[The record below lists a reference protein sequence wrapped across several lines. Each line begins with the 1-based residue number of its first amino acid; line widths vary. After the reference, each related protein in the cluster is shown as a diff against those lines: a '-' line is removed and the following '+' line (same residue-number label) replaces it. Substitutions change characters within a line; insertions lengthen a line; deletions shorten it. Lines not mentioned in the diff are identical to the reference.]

1 MVMLF
6 VGMPAGPDKHPQA
19 PSVPKM
25 IVFAGI
31 PSDLIVRTYMSAWT
45 GN

>member
-6 VGMPAGPDKHPQA
+6 VGMPAGTDKHPQA

-25 IVFAGI
+25 IVFAGDTI
-31 PSDLIVRTYMSAWT
+31 RFDR
-45 GN
+45 